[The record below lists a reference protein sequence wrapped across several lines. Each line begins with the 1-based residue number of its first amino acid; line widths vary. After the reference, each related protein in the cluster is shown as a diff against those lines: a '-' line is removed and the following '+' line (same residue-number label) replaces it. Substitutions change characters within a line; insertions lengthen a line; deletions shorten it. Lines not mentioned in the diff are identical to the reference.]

1 MIDARARWN
10 ASTRVGIPASVRPV
24 ARCGRAPGGAMSEP
38 ERGREPKGKV
48 DAVAILYI
56 LGGIPAIVA
65 YVVILFTL
73 VRLFPSIP
81 A

>member
-1 MIDARARWN
+1 
-10 ASTRVGIPASVRPV
+10 
-24 ARCGRAPGGAMSEP
+24 MSDQQGP
-38 ERGREPKGKV
+38 RGRV

-65 YVVILFTL
+65 FVVLLFTL
-73 VRLFPSIP
+73 VNWGVPIP

>member
-1 MIDARARWN
+1 
-10 ASTRVGIPASVRPV
+10 
-24 ARCGRAPGGAMSEP
+24 MSEQQ
-38 ERGREPKGKV
+38 EPKGKV

-65 YVVILFTL
+65 FVVILFAL
-73 VRLFPSIP
+73 VRLGAPIP

>member
-1 MIDARARWN
+1 
-10 ASTRVGIPASVRPV
+10 
-24 ARCGRAPGGAMSEP
+24 MSDQSP
-38 ERGREPKGKV
+38 ERKGKV
-48 DAVAILYI
+48 DAVTILYI

-65 YVVILFTL
+65 YVVILFSL

>member
-1 MIDARARWN
+1 
-10 ASTRVGIPASVRPV
+10 
-24 ARCGRAPGGAMSEP
+24 MSEQQ
-38 ERGREPKGKV
+38 GPKGKV

-65 YVVILFTL
+65 FVVILFAL
-73 VRLFPSIP
+73 VRAGVPIP

>member
-1 MIDARARWN
+1 MPD
-10 ASTRVGIPASVRPV
+10 PQ
-24 ARCGRAPGGAMSEP
+24 
-38 ERGREPKGKV
+38 EPKGKV

-65 YVVILFTL
+65 FVVILFAL
-73 VRLFPSIP
+73 VRMGVPIP

>member
-1 MIDARARWN
+1 
-10 ASTRVGIPASVRPV
+10 
-24 ARCGRAPGGAMSEP
+24 MSEQQ
-38 ERGREPKGKV
+38 GPKGKV

-65 YVVILFTL
+65 FVVVLFAL
-73 VRLFPSIP
+73 VRLGMPIP

>member
-1 MIDARARWN
+1 M
-10 ASTRVGIPASVRPV
+10 STPKQDPNQK
-24 ARCGRAPGGAMSEP
+24 
-38 ERGREPKGKV
+38 PKGKV

-56 LGGIPAIVA
+56 LGGIPAIIA

-73 VRLFPSIP
+73 VNFFPSVP

>member
-1 MIDARARWN
+1 MSDQRSDQRSN
-10 ASTRVGIPASVRPV
+10 
-24 ARCGRAPGGAMSEP
+24 PGEK
-38 ERGREPKGKV
+38 PKGKV
-48 DAVAILYI
+48 DGVTILYI

-73 VRLFPSIP
+73 VHYFPSIP

>member
-1 MIDARARWN
+1 MPVVVCARAG
-10 ASTRVGIPASVRPV
+10 ASRRREVE
-24 ARCGRAPGGAMSEP
+24 MSEQQGP
-38 ERGREPKGKV
+38 RGRV

-65 YVVILFTL
+65 FVVLLFTL
-73 VRLFPSIP
+73 VNLGVPIP